1 MTEPNPEQLPMPD
14 AELILADVEQLKAI
28 ADPLRLRLLELM
40 TDDAQH
46 PWSAKELAERLGTGQ
61 TKLYHHLALLEERG
75 LIRVAGTRIVSGIQ
89 EKRYQVSALSFRVDR
104 LLLSGDDTEAALGT
118 AIDAIFGK
126 ARTEILS
133 SARRGAIRVEEQDP
147 KRRRMALWASHARLS
162 DEGLELV
169 MRQIEKLASIDDHND
184 PDGADYGLVLAFYPR
199 PTEDTD
205 R

>member
-1 MTEPNPEQLPMPD
+1 MADLEEEPLPLPD
-14 AELILADVEQLKAI
+14 PELILADVEQLKAI

-75 LIRVAGTRIVSGIQ
+75 LIRVAGTRLVSGIQ

-104 LLLSGDDTEAALGT
+104 LLLTGDDTEAALGT
-118 AIDAIFGK
+118 ALDAIFEK

-133 SARRGAIRVEEQDP
+133 SARRGAIRLEEQDP
-147 KRRRMALWASHARLS
+147 QRRRMALWASHARLS
-162 DEGLELV
+162 PEGLAQV
-169 MRQIEKLASIDDHND
+169 MQKIEELASIDDFSE
-184 PDGADYGLVLAFYPR
+184 PDGTDYGLVLAFYPR
-199 PTEDTD
+199 PTEEHD